1 MLIATKVRLYP
12 TPGQRRFLNG
22 QFGAV
27 RFCYNKAVAL
37 KRDLYRKKGI
47 SLSVIKEIKPL
58 LSVAKKSRKYGWLS
72 QYDSMSLQEAVRHA
86 DTAYKRFFKKEA
98 RFPQFKSKRNR
109 QSSYHCTSL
118 SVGKDFIKI
127 PKCEPIKAVIHR
139 PIQGKVKSITVSRD
153 RVGDYFASILSET
166 PEKVPDKPTEVEESK
181 VIGIDL
187 GIKDFL
193 TDSFNRTVDNPKEL
207 KSALKELKKAH
218 KKVSRK
224 VKGSRRRSK
233 AVGRLAKVYRKV
245 SRKRE
250 DFQHKVSKRLI
261 DENQA
266 VIAESLKIKNMM
278 HNRKL
283 ARAIADAGWDG
294 FLSKLKYK
302 AERSG
307 KLFIQ
312 TDTFFPSSKTC
323 PRCLYKFDGLTL
335 AMRQWICPKCGGLNL
350 RDYAAAI
357 NVKREGIVQLKA
369 AGLAVLRR

>member
-12 TPGQRRFLNG
+12 TPEQSRFLNG
-22 QFGAV
+22 QFGVV

-37 KRDLYRKKGI
+37 KRDFYGRKGI

-86 DTAYKRFFKKEA
+86 DTAYKQFFKKEA

-207 KSALKELKKAH
+207 KSALKELEKAH
-218 KKVSRK
+218 REVSRK

-250 DFQHKVSKRLI
+250 DFQHKVSKR
-261 DENQA
+261 
-266 VIAESLKIKNMM
+266 
-278 HNRKL
+278 
-283 ARAIADAGWDG
+283 
-294 FLSKLKYK
+294 
-302 AERSG
+302 
-307 KLFIQ
+307 
-312 TDTFFPSSKTC
+312 
-323 PRCLYKFDGLTL
+323 
-335 AMRQWICPKCGGLNL
+335 
-350 RDYAAAI
+350 
-357 NVKREGIVQLKA
+357 
-369 AGLAVLRR
+369 

>member
-1 MLIATKVRLYP
+1 M
-12 TPGQRRFLNG
+12 
-22 QFGAV
+22 
-27 RFCYNKAVAL
+27 
-37 KRDLYRKKGI
+37 
-47 SLSVIKEIKPL
+47 
-58 LSVAKKSRKYGWLS
+58 
-72 QYDSMSLQEAVRHA
+72 
-86 DTAYKRFFKKEA
+86 
-98 RFPQFKSKRNR
+98 
-109 QSSYHCTSL
+109 
-118 SVGKDFIKI
+118 
-127 PKCEPIKAVIHR
+127 
-139 PIQGKVKSITVSRD
+139 
-153 RVGDYFASILSET
+153 
-166 PEKVPDKPTEVEESK
+166 
-181 VIGIDL
+181 
-187 GIKDFL
+187 
-193 TDSFNRTVDNPKEL
+193 
-207 KSALKELKKAH
+207 
-218 KKVSRK
+218 
-224 VKGSRRRSK
+224 
-233 AVGRLAKVYRKV
+233 
-245 SRKRE
+245 
-250 DFQHKVSKRLI
+250 I

-283 ARAIADAGWDG
+283 ARAIADAGWGG